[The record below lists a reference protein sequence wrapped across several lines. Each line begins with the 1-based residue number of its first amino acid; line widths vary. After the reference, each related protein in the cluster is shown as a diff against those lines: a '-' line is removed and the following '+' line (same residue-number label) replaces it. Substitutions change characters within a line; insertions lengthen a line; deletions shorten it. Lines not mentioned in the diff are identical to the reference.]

1 MAEALHYELLGF
13 DEEILKVE
21 EHAAAP
27 VVAENSSTQLLL
39 QLSSVAVH
47 TSAWAAPWR

>member
-21 EHAAAP
+21 EQLRERRRSCSAS
-27 VVAENSSTQLLL
+27 VSSALLP
-39 QLSSVAVH
+39 SNGSG
-47 TSAWAAPWR
+47 S

>member
-21 EHAAAP
+21 EQLRESGEAAAP
-27 VVAENSSTQLLL
+27 
-39 QLSSVAVH
+39 
-47 TSAWAAPWR
+47 P